1 MNNVSIHRYTFLS
14 MEYNYENNRISWGI
28 TSKKK
33 KLLKILVSAVIIK
46 FKFLQVL
53 SFLYIKYKKI
63 QDC

>member
-33 KLLKILVSAVIIK
+33 N
-46 FKFLQVL
+46 
-53 SFLYIKYKKI
+53 
-63 QDC
+63 C